1 MITLVLAEHFPVLL
15 IVVSLFAAFTI
26 LIAGKVNK
34 KAAFPISLATIF
46 IQLLMALSILKRV
59 LTEGTIYYWL
69 GGWSPPWGIEYVI
82 DTLNAFVLVV
92 VLFMSFMC
100 VIYSK
105 RSIEQEQPRKI
116 VLFYVVFQLLVTGLC
131 GITVTGDI
139 FNLYVFL
146 EISALAAYA
155 LIAVAGGRALKASYN
170 YVIMG
175 SLGACFFLLGV
186 GFLYAVTGTLNMAD
200 LSRLLPTLYGNR
212 AVQAAFVFF
221 AVGLSIKVALFPL
234 HVWQPDAYTYSPS
247 AVTVIIA
254 TAMAKVSVYAFIRVI
269 FSVFTIKFIDSY
281 VGIDVALCWI
291 AAMGIIAGSVLAI
304 MQTNLKR
311 MLAYSSVAQIG
322 YIVLGIGL
330 APMSAWGLVGAVAH
344 ILNHA
349 LMKGCLFCAAGAFI
363 YKLGLRDIRDFEGL
377 GKKMPYASFAFTIA
391 AISMIGVPPC
401 TGFATKFFLILA
413 SLQATDAL
421 PVSGYIFVAVLLTS
435 TLLNLSYFWRV
446 IDRIYFIR
454 SEEGHGK
461 GQEIERTDV
470 PLSMAIPMLILAVL
484 CIIVGI
490 LWLTNLTSP
499 FVVKLLAD
507 LGMGVMPQW

>member
-1 MITLVLAEHFPVLL
+1 LVLAEHFPVL
-15 IVVSLFAAFTI
+15 VVVISMFAAFTI
-26 LIAGKVNK
+26 LIAGTVNK
-34 KAAFPISLATIF
+34 KAAFPIALVTIF
-46 IQLLMALSILKRV
+46 IQLLLSLSLLKRV
-59 LTEGTIYYWL
+59 LTEGTIHYWL
-69 GGWSPPWGIEYVI
+69 GDWSPPWGIEYVI
-82 DTLNAFVLVV
+82 DALNAFVLVV

-105 RSIEQEQPRKI
+105 RSIEKEQPLKI
-116 VLFYVVFQLLVTGLC
+116 VPFYVVFQLLVTGLC

-146 EISALAAYA
+146 EISSLAAYA
-155 LIAVAGGRALKASYN
+155 LIAAAGGRALKASYN
-170 YVIMG
+170 YVILG
-175 SLGACFFLLGV
+175 SLGACFVLLGI
-186 GFLYAVTGTLNMAD
+186 GFLYAVTGTLNIAD
-200 LSRLLPTLYGNR
+200 LSRLLPPLYENR

-234 HVWQPDAYTYSPS
+234 HVWQPDAYTYAPS
-247 AVTVIIA
+247 VVSIIIA
-254 TAMAKVSVYAFIRVI
+254 TAMAKVSVYVLIRVI

-281 VGIDVALCWI
+281 VGIDVALCGI
-291 AAMGIIAGSVLAI
+291 AAMGIIVGSVLAI

-349 LMKGCLFCAAGAFI
+349 LMKGCLFMAAGAFI
-363 YKLGLRDIRDFEGL
+363 YKLGLQDIRDFEGL

-401 TGFATKFFLILA
+401 TGFATKLFLILA
-413 SLQATDAL
+413 SLQATKTW
-421 PVSGYIFVAVLLTS
+421 PVPGYIFVAVLLTS

-446 IDRIYFIR
+446 IDRIYFVK
-454 SEEGHGK
+454 SEEGHEGG
-461 GQEIERTDV
+461 GQEIKKADV
-470 PLSMAIPMLILAVL
+470 PLSMVVPMLILAVL
-484 CIIVGI
+484 CIVVGI
-490 LWLTNLTSP
+490 LWLTGLSSP
-499 FVVKLLAD
+499 FVGQVLAD
-507 LGMGVMPQW
+507 LGVLPQW

>member
-1 MITLVLAEHFPVLL
+1 MVLTEHFPVLV
-15 IVVSLFAAFTI
+15 IVISMFAAFTI

-34 KAAFPISLATIF
+34 KAAFPIALVTIF
-46 IQLLMALSILKRV
+46 IQLLLSLSILKRV
-59 LTEGTIYYWL
+59 LTEGTIHYWL

-105 RSIEQEQPRKI
+105 RSIEKEQPRNI

-170 YVIMG
+170 YVILG
-175 SLGACFFLLGV
+175 SLGACFFLLGI
-186 GFLYAVTGTLNMAD
+186 GFLYAVTGTLNIAD
-200 LSRLLPTLYGNR
+200 LSRLLPPLYGNR

-234 HVWQPDAYTYSPS
+234 HVWQPDAYTYAPS
-247 AVTVIIA
+247 VVSVIIA
-254 TAMAKVSVYAFIRVI
+254 TAMAKVSVYALIRVI
-269 FSVFTIKFIDSY
+269 FSVFTIEFIDTY

-349 LMKGCLFCAAGAFI
+349 IMKGCLFMAAGAFI

-377 GKKMPYASFAFTIA
+377 GKKMPYASAAFAIA
-391 AISMIGVPPC
+391 AISMIGVPPS
-401 TGFATKFFLILA
+401 TGFATKLFLILA
-413 SLQATDAL
+413 SLQATETL

-435 TLLNLSYFWRV
+435 TLLNLAYFWRV
-446 IDRIYFIR
+446 IDRIYFVK
-454 SEEGHGK
+454 SEEGDGGGRETK
-461 GQEIERTDV
+461 KADV
-470 PLSMAIPMLILAVL
+470 PLSMVVPMLILAAL
-484 CIIVGI
+484 CIVVGI
-490 LWLTNLTSP
+490 LWLTKVPLPFIGQVLT
-499 FVVKLLAD
+499 D
-507 LGMGVMPQW
+507 LGAGVLPQW

>member
-1 MITLVLAEHFPVLL
+1 MVLAEHFPVLV
-15 IVVSLFAAFTI
+15 IVISMLAAFTI
-26 LIAGKVNK
+26 LLAGKVNK
-34 KAAFPISLATIF
+34 KAAFPISLVTIF
-46 IQLLMALSILKRV
+46 IQLLLSLSILKRV
-59 LTEGTIYYWL
+59 LTEGTIHYWL

-82 DTLNAFVLVV
+82 DALNAFVLVV

-105 RSIEQEQPRKI
+105 RSIEQEQPHRM
-116 VLFYVVFQLLVTGLC
+116 VLFYVVFQLLITGLC

-175 SLGACFFLLGV
+175 SLGACFFLLGA
-186 GFLYAVTGTLNMAD
+186 GFLYAVTGTLNMED
-200 LSRLLPTLYGNR
+200 LSRLLPPLYENR

-234 HVWQPDAYTYSPS
+234 HIWQPDAYTYAPS
-247 AVTVIIA
+247 VVSVIIA
-254 TAMAKVSVYAFIRVI
+254 TAMAKVSVYALIRVI
-269 FSVFTIKFIDSY
+269 FSVFTIEFIDTY

-349 LMKGCLFCAAGAFI
+349 IMKGCLFMAAGAFI

-377 GKKMPYASFAFTIA
+377 GKKMPYASAAFTIA

-401 TGFATKFFLILA
+401 TGFATKLFLILA
-413 SLQATDAL
+413 SLQATETL
-421 PVSGYIFVAVLLTS
+421 PVSGYFFVAVLLTS
-435 TLLNLSYFWRV
+435 TLLNLAYFWRV
-446 IDRIYFIR
+446 IDRIYFVK
-454 SEEGHGK
+454 SEEGHEGG
-461 GQEIERTDV
+461 GQEIKKADV
-470 PLSMAIPMLILAVL
+470 PLSMVVPMLILAVL
-484 CIIVGI
+484 CIVVGI
-490 LWLTNLTSP
+490 LWLTNLPLP
-499 FVVKLLAD
+499 FIEQVLAD
-507 LGMGVMPQW
+507 LGVGVLPQW

>member
-46 IQLLMALSILKRV
+46 VQLLMALSILKRV
-59 LTEGTIYYWL
+59 LTEGTLYYWL

>member
-1 MITLVLAEHFPVLL
+1 MVLAEHFPVLL

-59 LTEGTIYYWL
+59 LREGTIYYWL

>member
-1 MITLVLAEHFPVLL
+1 MVLTEHFPVLV
-15 IVVSLFAAFTI
+15 IVISMFAAFTI

-34 KAAFPISLATIF
+34 KAAFPIALVTIF
-46 IQLLMALSILKRV
+46 IQLLLSLSILKRV
-59 LTEGTIYYWL
+59 LTEGTIHYWL

-82 DTLNAFVLVV
+82 DALNAFVLVV

-105 RSIEQEQPRKI
+105 RSIEKEQPHKI

-155 LIAVAGGRALKASYN
+155 LIALAGGRALKASYN

-175 SLGACFFLLGV
+175 SLGACFVLLGI
-186 GFLYAVTGTLNMAD
+186 GFLYAVTGTLNIAD
-200 LSRLLPTLYGNR
+200 LSRLLPPLYGNR

-234 HVWQPDAYTYSPS
+234 HVWQPDAYTYAPS
-247 AVTVIIA
+247 VVSVIIA
-254 TAMAKVSVYAFIRVI
+254 TAMAKVSVYALIRVI
-269 FSVFTIKFIDSY
+269 FSVFTIKFIDTY

-349 LMKGCLFCAAGAFI
+349 IMKGCLFMAAGAFI
-363 YKLGLRDIRDFEGL
+363 YKFGLRDIRDFEGL
-377 GKKMPYASFAFTIA
+377 GKKMPYASAAFAIA
-391 AISMIGVPPC
+391 AISMIGVPPS
-401 TGFATKFFLILA
+401 TGFATKLFLILA
-413 SLQATDAL
+413 SLQATETL

-435 TLLNLSYFWRV
+435 TLLNLAYFWRV
-446 IDRIYFIR
+446 IDRIYFVT
-454 SEEGHGK
+454 SEEGHEGG
-461 GQEIERTDV
+461 GQETKKADV
-470 PLSMAIPMLILAVL
+470 PFSMVVPMLILAAL
-484 CIIVGI
+484 CIVVGI
-490 LWLTNLTSP
+490 LWLTKVPLP
-499 FVVKLLAD
+499 FIGQVLAD
-507 LGMGVMPQW
+507 VGAGVLPQW